1 MARFDETFCSQC
13 GGEFGPGYSGFS
25 HCDQHE
31 GRTNYDGLSPA
42 KHRFRCPYPI
52 DNIKSALA
60 CMRAGHCMCD
70 NNPARW

>member
-1 MARFDETFCSQC
+1 MPRFDETFCSQC

-42 KHRFRCPYPI
+42 VRKVTLQFE
-52 DNIKSALA
+52 SGLA
-60 CMRAGHCMCD
+60 RRRAE
-70 NNPARW
+70 NPRLDH